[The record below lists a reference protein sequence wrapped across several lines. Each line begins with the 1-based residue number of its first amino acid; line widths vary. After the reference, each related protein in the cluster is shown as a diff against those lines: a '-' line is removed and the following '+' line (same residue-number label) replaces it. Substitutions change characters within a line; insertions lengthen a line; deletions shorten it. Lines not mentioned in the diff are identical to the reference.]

1 MQPLPPQV
9 AMAHNKL
16 QAMSHHPA
24 SEEDGEEN
32 LEARWTVL
40 KRFTQKIVITTMSRE
55 IIRAEREKKEA
66 HHTYEKPMKQPAA
79 AEV

>member
-1 MQPLPPQV
+1 MPPEV

-16 QAMSHHPA
+16 PAMTHRPV
-24 SEEDGEEN
+24 SEEDGEEH
-32 LEARWTVL
+32 LKARWNAF
-40 KRFTQKIVITTMSRE
+40 KRFTQKIAITMMSRE
-55 IIRAEREKKEA
+55 TIIAGWEKKEA